1 MAAFKW
7 LSTPG
12 FLGTL
17 TQEQYLSIPLAVSTS
32 TATFSVISGSLPAGL
47 VLGPTSTSTTSTTVV
62 INGGPFSVSATT
74 HSKFVIRAKNSQG
87 IADATFTLDVS
98 GGTPPTWVTPTG
110 FIPVGA
116 NGEFYTVNKQPV
128 NFQFT
133 AEANVENTNT
143 NLTFYIAD
151 GDGNLPN
158 GLSLSLDGKLSGYI
172 NQDLTTVNPEF
183 TEVGYDAES
192 YDNYPYDFIALIDGN
207 YVKPDFITQL
217 YQFYVTASD
226 GFTTNRQLF
235 EILLLDHNSLK
246 VDTTWFGA
254 DSSYF
259 ANVGPDFAP
268 TWLSPVNLGFVRS
281 GEYQVIELSE
291 YDPFPEVGPISF
303 SWNYQVNPQ
312 IASFSNTTLDPYHEV
327 LENNYAGTDTIQII
341 NSSGIP
347 QVGQYF
353 CLADNNP
360 GADTQ
365 VYQISIVTNTGV
377 DSYTLGIRYGAKKQ
391 INPDTQEVYVIYTGT
406 TLLQDIQPDTPLF
419 IGSLN
424 THPPGL
430 TLNPNTGALYGNIPP
445 ISIYN
450 QTYQFTVRTTKYDVA
465 TTDTVYSNRVFTLT
479 LLSDIQSTILWDT
492 PKLVGGA
499 TTGHQSE
506 LSLKAHHV
514 GDDLGIK
521 YNLISG
527 DLPKGLTLN
536 IDGTISGT
544 IPYGSVTTID
554 ENTFKLDGGKTT
566 IDQQYYFVAEAS
578 DNYNLTAITGTFY
591 IQILDNSVTPF
602 TNMYVQPFMS
612 RDKRKSYRDF
622 ITNETLFNKADLYR
636 PYDPAFGI
644 QYQIQLLIEIG
655 IQELALADYV
665 ISLQQYF
672 YNKKFYFGDVKSIPA
687 TDIEGNTIYELVYLD
702 IVDLSEST
710 YGANAKTVGIKVN
723 GKNAIIYPNN
733 VTNWRSALESTPI
746 RGKSVQ
752 VDETLRPRFMNS
764 IQADTGAP
772 LGFIKAVPICY
783 ALPGKGAQ
791 IVEDIQLTGFDFK
804 LLDFEVDRI
813 IVEQTQDQSTAK
825 YLKFPRTSIVVPTP
839 TVSNDIAGED
849 GYVWVFNDGNILTTE

>member
-7 LSTPG
+7 LTTPG

-17 TQEQYLSIPLAVSTS
+17 TQEQYLTIPLTVSTS
-32 TATFSVISGSLPAGL
+32 TATFSVISGSLPQGL
-47 VLGPTSTSTTSTTVV
+47 VLNPTSSDSTSTTVV
-62 INGGPFSVSATT
+62 IAGGPFAVSATT

-98 GGTPPTWVTPTG
+98 GGTPPTWVTPSG
-110 FIPVGA
+110 FIPVGV
-116 NGEFYTVNKQPV
+116 NGEFYTVDKQPV

-133 AEANVENTNT
+133 AEANVENSST
-143 NLTFYIAD
+143 NLTYYIAD
-151 GDGNLPN
+151 GDGTLPN
-158 GLSLSLDGKLSGYI
+158 GLSLNLNGQLSGYI
-172 NQDLTTVNPEF
+172 NQNLTTVDPEF

-192 YDNYPYDFIALIDGN
+192 YDKFPYDFVELVDGN
-207 YVKPDFITQL
+207 YVKPNFITQQ
-217 YQFYVTASD
+217 YQFYVTVSD
-226 GFTTNRQLF
+226 GFTINRQLF

-254 DSSYF
+254 DSSYY

-268 TWLSPVNLGFVRS
+268 TWLSPVNLGYIRS

-303 SWNYQVNPQ
+303 GWSNQVNPQ
-312 IASFSNTTLDPYHEV
+312 IAAFSNTTLDPLHES
-327 LENNYAGTDTIQII
+327 LENNYAGTDTIQIV
-341 NSSGIP
+341 NASGIP

-353 CLADNNP
+353 CIADNNAGGDP
-360 GADTQ
+360 Q
-365 VYQISIVTNTGV
+365 VYQISTVTNTGV
-377 DSYTLGIRYGAKKQ
+377 GDYTLGIRYKPQKLVNQ
-391 INPDTQEVYVIYTGT
+391 DTQEIYIVYTGT
-406 TLLQDIQPDTPLF
+406 TLLQDIQPNTPIF
-419 IGSLN
+419 FGSLN
-424 THPPGL
+424 TKPPGF
-430 TLNPNTGALYGNIPP
+430 TLNTQTGALYGNIPP

-450 QTYQFTVRTTKYDVA
+450 QTYQFTVRTTKRDVN
-465 TTDTVYSNRVFTLT
+465 TGDVVYSDRVFTVT

-492 PKLVGGA
+492 PRLVGGA
-499 TTGHQSE
+499 QTGHQSE
-506 LSLKAHHV
+506 LFLEAHHV

-527 DLPKGLTLN
+527 NLPPGLTLN
-536 IDGTISGT
+536 VDGTISGS
-544 IPYGSVTTID
+544 IPYGSITTID
-554 ENTFKLDGGKTT
+554 ENTFKLDGGTTT

-612 RDKRKSYRDF
+612 RDKRQAYRDF
-622 ITNETLFNKADLYR
+622 ITSETLFNKADLYR

-644 QYQIQLLIEIG
+644 QRQIQLLIEIG
-655 IQELALADYV
+655 IQELALADYI

-672 YNKKFYFGDVKSIPA
+672 YNKKFYFGDIKSIPA
-687 TDIEGNTIYELVYLD
+687 TDEQNNTIYELVYVD
-702 IVDLSEST
+702 IVDLSEPSSQYT
-710 YGANAKTVGIKVN
+710 ARTIGITVDGKTATV
-723 GKNAIIYPNN
+723 YPNTVN
-733 VTNWRSALESTPI
+733 NWQYALESTPI
-746 RGKSVQ
+746 RGNTVQ
-752 VDETLRPRFMNS
+752 IDETLRPRFMTS
-764 IQADTGAP
+764 IQASTGAP

-791 IVEDIQLTGFDFK
+791 IVEDIKLTGFDFK

-849 GYVWVFNDGNILTTE
+849 GYVWDFDDGNILTTE